1 MIVTIM
7 EYYISITIIIITMI
21 IVFSMLIYPIFLIIK
36 YQCWVS
42 VSILY
47 SLVTLDQTVREMT
60 AAPEYMKSE
69 YSSMV
74 FSRDRFTH

>member
-21 IVFSMLIYPIFLIIK
+21 IVFSMLINPIFLIIK
-36 YQCWVS
+36 YQFWVS
-42 VSILY
+42 VSNLY

-69 YSSMV
+69 CSSMV